1 MKKKLN
7 EEKSEDL
14 PDLWQCSD
22 GGFEVG
28 EVVIGGGG
36 VKRSRGHWRKVLE
49 VVENSARE
57 FQESGGGLIGYDE
70 AGEEIDGVCVLDCL

>member
-1 MKKKLN
+1 M
-7 EEKSEDL
+7 EWRKSENL

-36 VKRSRGHWRKVLE
+36 VKRSGGHWRKVLE

-57 FQESGGGLIGYDE
+57 FQESGGGLIGYDMMRRVKRSM
-70 AGEEIDGVCVLDCL
+70 VCVLDCL